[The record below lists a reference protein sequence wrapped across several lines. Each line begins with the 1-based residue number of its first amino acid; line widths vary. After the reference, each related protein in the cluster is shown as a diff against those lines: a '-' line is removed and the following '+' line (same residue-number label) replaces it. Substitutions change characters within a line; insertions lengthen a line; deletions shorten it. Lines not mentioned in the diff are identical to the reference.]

1 MIDRSRPKAG
11 GLARP
16 RRYPQDA
23 APPNDQVFFARRDGL
38 ESGHAFPV
46 TLIAPASIV
55 TAVCSNCWSMAG
67 YDGAR
72 QNRTAKIPSQ
82 HDCAV
87 IELGAASG
95 PASVWCPSPVST
107 AGATIFG
114 PMLRQ
119 RCQPI
124 PHSAR

>member
-1 MIDRSRPKAG
+1 MVMLGNDAVGIARIAKETGLSRQTV
-11 GLARP
+11 
-16 RRYPQDA
+16 Y
-23 APPNDQVFFARRDGL
+23 RRDADHDQDRYL
-38 ESGHAFPV
+38 M
-46 TLIAPASIV
+46 TLIGPASIV
-55 TAVCSNCWSMAG
+55 TAVSSNCWSMAG
-67 YDGAR
+67 NDGAR